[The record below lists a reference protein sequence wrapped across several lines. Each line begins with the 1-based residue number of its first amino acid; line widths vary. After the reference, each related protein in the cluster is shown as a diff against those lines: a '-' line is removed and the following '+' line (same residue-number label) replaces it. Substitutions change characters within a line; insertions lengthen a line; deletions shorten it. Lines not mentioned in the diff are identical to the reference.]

1 MAKIIWGVDPL
12 AVSRLHEPAGEC
24 PLTAAELAHLGIP
37 ARKRERV
44 RQELTRLAA
53 DFDKPTLEKL
63 AVQIARRLW

>member
-1 MAKIIWGVDPL
+1 MAKIIWGIDPL
-12 AVSRLHEPAGEC
+12 AAIRLHEPAGEC
-24 PLTAAELAHLGIP
+24 PLTAAELARLGIP